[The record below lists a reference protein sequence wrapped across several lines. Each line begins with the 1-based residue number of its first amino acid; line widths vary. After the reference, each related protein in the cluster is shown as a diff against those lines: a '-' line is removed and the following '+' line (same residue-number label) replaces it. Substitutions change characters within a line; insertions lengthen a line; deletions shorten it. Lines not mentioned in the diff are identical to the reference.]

1 VGDDN
6 ALATMAAYTTGSDK
20 LHMAYSFNLLTA
32 EFSAA
37 HIRTQV
43 EEFEAKVTDGWA
55 SWSVGN
61 HDSVRVMTRWG
72 GENPSPSLAKVVLA
86 VQAALK
92 GTPCLYQGDEL
103 ALTEAD
109 IPFEA
114 LQDPYG
120 IPFWP
125 QFKGRDGCRT
135 PMPWVAEAPHGG
147 FSTTTPWLPVPPEHL
162 ARAVDVAEHDS
173 ASALGFV
180 QNILA
185 WRRTQPQLLNGDIV
199 FFDAPE
205 PVLALRRDLPGQPS
219 VLAAFNLGTEAVT
232 FAWPDAAQAAVLAG
246 HGLAGSKEGQQLSLP
261 PHGGWFGTAA

>member
-1 VGDDN
+1 
-6 ALATMAAYTTGSDK
+6 
-20 LHMAYSFNLLTA
+20 MAYSFNLLTA

-135 PMPWVAEAPHGG
+135 PMPWVADAPHGG
-147 FSTTTPWLPVPPEHL
+147 FSRQNPGCPCRPSIW
-162 ARAVDVAEHDS
+162 RAPLTSKS
-173 ASALGFV
+173 AIAASPLQFA

-185 WRRTQPQLLNGDIV
+185 WRRTLPQLLRGDIV

-232 FAWPDAAQAAVLAG
+232 FTWPDAAPAADLAG
-246 HGLAGSKEGQQLSLP
+246 HGLPGSKDDQQISSASAWRLVRHLGVNRRLWRP
-261 PHGGWFGTAA
+261 CRHLQ